1 MDVDKFC
8 GKKVFVCKTRKCL
21 WEQCF
26 LKTEVIH
33 RKWINPVHK
42 IMSACEIT
50 FLNVDKWRFQIYKIA
65 Q

>member
-1 MDVDKFC
+1 MGTVLSENGSYPQKMDK
-8 GKKVFVCKTRKCL
+8 
-21 WEQCF
+21 
-26 LKTEVIH
+26 
-33 RKWINPVHK
+33 PVHK

>member
-1 MDVDKFC
+1 MGVDKFC

-33 RKWINPVHK
+33 RKWINLCIKVGVH
-42 IMSACEIT
+42 
-50 FLNVDKWRFQIYKIA
+50 VKWWL
-65 Q
+65 